1 MAKKSDQAA
10 LNIHSIPVVCFSH
23 QHVLGKSFFPYLWS
37 LLISCWK
44 NSTLFLLAVVLY
56 VKSVYHIFFFK
67 FINLWNSSTTSSR
80 TWCIISDIECM
91 YLQGSFQNTIQTS
104 CHYFQSW
111 VDHPNSIHFVVKLN
125 WLKIS
130 CSSSLHFHIICNF
143 NWSKIIGKIV
153 LVDGLSLTAFT
164 KKILHNGTWKT

>member
-1 MAKKSDQAA
+1 MYRKLSDTIMAKKSDQAA

-91 YLQGSFQNTIQTS
+91 YLQGSFQNTLDNT
-104 CHYFQSW
+104 
-111 VDHPNSIHFVVKLN
+111 NL
-125 WLKIS
+125 
-130 CSSSLHFHIICNF
+130 
-143 NWSKIIGKIV
+143 
-153 LVDGLSLTAFT
+153 LSLFPKLSRSSKLRSFCCETELTENLLQFFPAFSYN
-164 KKILHNGTWKT
+164 L